1 MKRKTLLLLVM
12 TSFITYSYSQKKQQP
27 TTGFAITA
35 VEKGGKSWKEVRLVD
50 IGTGEPIKD
59 IYKSAQDLEA
69 LNARTG
75 KPVVKKDNTAVN
87 QPATRVFVER
97 DKERLA
103 AGEAITI
110 TRTSAPRAPKESK
123 PAEAAAP
130 ARKKVVNL
138 DAELD
143 KANNVNVNTNTNVHI
158 YTYNEAKA
166 AHIQEK
172 VKAEVMA
179 KIKEHKNV
187 VIVRSGHY
195 VQQNT
200 DKPFATN
207 SAALAYDKKHE
218 RLYYTPMGINQLRYI
233 DLKSKTPKVYYF
245 EDEPFGTVKGSY
257 DSPNQITRMV
267 IASDGDGYA
276 LSNDANHLIRFT
288 TGKKPTITDLGPLTD
303 DPANGRYSV
312 HSGGGYGGDMIA
324 DASGNLYLFTANR
337 SVFMISIETKVAT
350 FKGTIKGLPKGFST
364 NGAMVEADSK
374 VIVASSESTAGYF
387 RVDLNTLQATQ
398 ASESGLVFNASD
410 LANGNLAFDKKKK
423 KKDKEQP
430 EETIVKEEPQP
441 EATDEEIATKP
452 APTQETLS
460 VRNGINV
467 FPNPVVN
474 GFFKLSFSDQPAGR
488 YQVQV
493 LDLAG
498 KLISA
503 RELNINNK
511 VQVEEFR
518 IPELTPGGSYLV
530 KVTSAANNISV
541 TNKIV
546 VQ

>member
-1 MKRKTLLLLVM
+1 MKRKTLLLFVM
-12 TSFITYSYSQKKQQP
+12 TSFITFSYAQKKQQP
-27 TTGFAITA
+27 VTGFAITA

-50 IGTGEPIKD
+50 IATGEPVKD
-59 IYKSAQDLEA
+59 IYKSTQEIEV

-75 KPVVKKDNTAVN
+75 KPVVKKDNGKSEQVYTRV
-87 QPATRVFVER
+87 ATTTTPVDTKVFVE
-97 DKERLA
+97 
-103 AGEAITI
+103 
-110 TRTSAPRAPKESK
+110 TRAPREPREPREPKAPV
-123 PAEAAAP
+123 EAATT
-130 ARKKVVNL
+130 RRKVVNL

-143 KANNVNVNTNTNVHI
+143 KANNVKLNPNQEIHV
-158 YTYNEAKA
+158 YTYTSPEAKVELK
-166 AHIQEK
+166 EK
-172 VKAEVMA
+172 IKAEVMA

-195 VQQNT
+195 VQQST

-207 SAALAYDKKHE
+207 SAACAYDKKHE
-218 RLYYTPMGINQLRYI
+218 RLYYTPMGFNQLRYI
-233 DLKSKTPKVYYF
+233 DLKSKTPKIYYF

-267 IASDGDGYA
+267 IASDGNGYA

-288 TGKKPTITDLGPLTD
+288 TGKKPEITDLGPLTD
-303 DPANGRYSV
+303 DAANTRSV
-312 HSGGGYGGDMIA
+312 HSSGNYGGDMIA
-324 DASGNLYLFTANR
+324 DASGNLYLFTSNR
-337 SVFMISIETKVAT
+337 AVYLISIETKVAT
-350 FKGTIKGLPKGFST
+350 LKGTIKGLPKGFST
-364 NGAMVEADSK
+364 NGAMVEEGSK
-374 VIVASSESTAGYF
+374 VIVASSESTAGYY
-387 RVDLNTLQATQ
+387 RVDLATLQATQ
-398 ASESGLVFNASD
+398 ASQSGLVFNASD
-410 LANGNLAFDKKKK
+410 LANGNLAFDKKKRK
-423 KKDKEQP
+423 RDQEQP
-430 EETIVKEEPQP
+430 EEVIVKEEPK
-441 EATDEEIATKP
+441 EVTDEETATKP
-452 APTQETLS
+452 APTQESLR
-460 VRNGINV
+460 VNNGINV

-498 KLISA
+498 KLINA
-503 RELNINNK
+503 REVNINNK